1 MNSGERIHRA
11 DTNQFWNVTAIH
23 TDFAP
28 YHSVGSGGDV
38 LPITGLPVEG
48 LWNMGGL
55 GGPSMWRMQGSNA
68 CNDIHDYS
76 TYLSQSAVLHYCEV
90 YRWHDYHD
98 VAENSKT
105 INKSF
110 ELLC

>member
-1 MNSGERIHRA
+1 MGREYTEQKAH
-11 DTNQFWNVTAIH
+11 QFSDVTAVH

-38 LPITGLPVEG
+38 PPITGLPVEG

-55 GGPSMWRMQGSNA
+55 GGPSMRRMQGSNA

-76 TYLSQSAVLHYCEV
+76 TYLSQSAVPHYCEV
-90 YRWHDYHD
+90 YKWHDYHD

-105 INKSF
+105 INKRF